1 MRKLATLIPVLAL
14 LLTGCGSHNHNAV
27 GPEPDPWATLEEA
40 YVYAF
45 PLELM
50 DATMKSAT
58 NTEEVIPGKAPV
70 NQFMHGQ
77 NTVTATFTTVVT
89 PNVDT
94 IYTQVWLDLGE
105 EPIIYTMPKADR
117 FFNVQLLDAWTNTV
131 KVLTEPGDYAFV
143 KKDWDGKLPAGVEKV
158 EFPTQMNWFIAR
170 CLLKGNDDL
179 QKVQEIQGNMVIR
192 PLSAYGKEKE
202 YTPEKGTY
210 SKENDYVPINKVLSL
225 TPEQFFNS
233 VNKLMEN
240 NPPADEDAEKLEKIA
255 KVNVGPGKEFKTDVL
270 TGNVPTQWKQML
282 QNIRQKV
289 ISDGQKYIVEMGKW
303 SYFGRPIGEFR
314 TEYNYRTMIALGGLG
329 ANTLDVAMYCKTS
342 ADEKMNGANS
352 YNVHFKSLPPIL
364 ENSNGFWSVTA
375 YGDDDFLIDNPL
387 NRYCINDRS
396 KFKKNEDG
404 SLDIRVS
411 AEEPTDIDNANWL
424 PVAKDKGFHLYMRIY
439 TPDMAKIE
447 TWEAPTI
454 EVIK

>member
-14 LLTGCGSHNHNAV
+14 LLTGCDSHNHNAV

-40 YVYAF
+40 YIYAF

-58 NTEEVIPGKAPV
+58 NTKAPV
-70 NQFMHGQ
+70 NQFMHGE
-77 NTVTATFTTVVT
+77 NTVDASFKGVVT

-105 EPIIYTMPKADR
+105 EPIIYTMPEADR

-131 KVLTEPGDYAFV
+131 DVLTRPGKYAFV
-143 KKDWDGKLPAGVEKV
+143 KKGWNGKLPEGVEFERVV

-170 CLLKGNDDL
+170 CLLNGEGDL
-179 QKVQEIQGNMVIR
+179 SNVQAIQDKMDIR
-192 PLSAYGKEKE
+192 PLSAYGKE
-202 YTPEKGTY
+202 YTPEKGTK
-210 SKENDYVPINKVLSL
+210 SEDNEIPPINKVLSL

-233 VNKLMEN
+233 VNELMVT
-240 NPPADEDAEKLEKIA
+240 NPPAEEDAEKLEKIA
-255 KVNVGPGKEFKTDVL
+255 KVNVGPGKEFKTEVL
-270 TGNVPTQWKQML
+270 TGNIPEQWKQML
-282 QNIRQKV
+282 GTIKQKV

-303 SYFGRPIGEFR
+303 SYFGSPIGKFG
-314 TEYNYRTMIALGGLG
+314 TEYNYRTMIAIGGLG
-329 ANTLDVAMYCKTS
+329 ANTLDVAMYCKTN
-342 ADEKMNGANS
+342 ADEKMNGKNS

-364 ENSNGFWSVTA
+364 GNGFWSVTA
-375 YGDDDFLIDNPL
+375 YGDDNFLIDNPL
-387 NRYCINDRS
+387 NRYCVNDRS
-396 KFKKNEDG
+396 GFKLNADG

-439 TPDMAKIE
+439 TPDMDKIK

>member
-14 LLTGCGSHNHNAV
+14 MLTGCGSHNHNAV

-77 NTVTATFTTVVT
+77 NTVNAKFTDVVT

-94 IYTQVWLDLGE
+94 IYTQVWLDLGK
-105 EPIIYTMPKADR
+105 EPMIYTMPEPEDHR

-131 KVLTEPGDYAFV
+131 NVLTKPGKYAFV
-143 KKDWDGKLPAGVEKV
+143 QKGWNEELPAGVEKV

-170 CLLKGNDDL
+170 CLSKGEDDL
-179 QKVQEIQGNMVIR
+179 PNVRKIQGEMDIR
-192 PLSAYGKEKE
+192 PLSAYGKE
-202 YTPEKGTY
+202 YTPEKGTESEEY
-210 SKENDYVPINKVLSL
+210 KYVPINKVLSL

-270 TGNVPTQWKQML
+270 TGNIPEQWKQML
-282 QNIRQKV
+282 GSIKQKV
-289 ISDGQKYIVEMGKW
+289 VSDGQKYIVEMGKW
-303 SYFGRPIGEFR
+303 SYFGNPIGDYG
-314 TEYNYRTMIALGGLG
+314 TEYNYRTMIAIGGLG
-329 ANTLDVAMYCKTS
+329 ANTLDVAMYCKTN
-342 ADEKMNGANS
+342 ANEKMNGINS
-352 YNVHFKSLPPIL
+352 YNVHFNSLPPVKD
-364 ENSNGFWSVTA
+364 NGFWSVTA
-375 YGDDDFLIDNPL
+375 YGDNDFLIDNEL

-396 KFKKNEDG
+396 GYKLNPDG
-404 SLDIRVS
+404 SLDILVS
-411 AEEPTDIDNANWL
+411 AERPDDISNWL
-424 PVAKDKGFHLYMRIY
+424 PVKKEGFHLYMRIY
-439 TPDMAKIE
+439 TPDMDKIK

>member
-40 YVYAF
+40 YIYAF

-58 NTEEVIPGKAPV
+58 NTKAPV

-94 IYTQVWLDLGE
+94 IYTQVWLDLGK
-105 EPIIYTMPKADR
+105 EPMIYTMPEPKDHR

-131 KVLTEPGDYAFV
+131 DVLTKSGKYAFV
-143 KKDWDGKLPAGVEKV
+143 KKGWDGKLPEGVEFERVV

-179 QKVQEIQGNMVIR
+179 PNVKAIQEGMDIR
-192 PLSAYGKEKE
+192 PLSAYGKE
-202 YTPEKGTY
+202 YTPEKGTK
-210 SKENDYVPINKVLSL
+210 SEDNEIPPINKVLSL

-233 VNKLMEN
+233 VNELMVT
-240 NPPADEDAEKLEKIA
+240 NPPAEEDAEKLEKIA
-255 KVNVGPGKEFKTDVL
+255 KVNVGPGKEFKTEVL
-270 TGNVPTQWKQML
+270 TGNIPEQWKQML
-282 QNIRQKV
+282 GTIKQKV
-289 ISDGQKYIVEMGKW
+289 ISDGQKFIVEMGKW
-303 SYFGRPIGEFR
+303 NYFGNPIGDFG
-314 TEYNYRTMIALGGLG
+314 TEYNYRTMIAIGGLG
-329 ANTLDVAMYCKTS
+329 ANTLDVAMYCKTN
-342 ADEKMNGANS
+342 ADEKMNGKNS

-364 ENSNGFWSVTA
+364 GNGFWSVTA
-375 YGDDDFLIDNPL
+375 YGDDNFLIDNPL
-387 NRYCINDRS
+387 NRYCVNDRS
-396 KFKKNEDG
+396 GFKLNADG

-439 TPDMAKIE
+439 TPNMKEIE

>member
-14 LLTGCGSHNHNAV
+14 LLTGCDSHNHNAV

-40 YVYAF
+40 YIYAF

-58 NTEEVIPGKAPV
+58 NTIEPQKGKSPV

-77 NTVTATFTTVVT
+77 NTVDASFRDVVT

-105 EPIIYTMPKADR
+105 EPMIYTMPEPKDHR

-131 KVLTEPGDYAFV
+131 NVLTDPGEYAFV
-143 KKDWDGKLPAGVEKV
+143 QKGWPGELPAGVKKV
-158 EFPTQMNWFIAR
+158 EFPTQLNWFIAR
-170 CLLKGNDDL
+170 CLSKGEDDL
-179 QKVQEIQGNMVIR
+179 PNVRKIQGEMDIR
-192 PLSAYGKEKE
+192 PLSAYLKGGE
-202 YTPEKGTY
+202 YIAPTGTY
-210 SKENDYVPINKVLSL
+210 SEDNVYVPINKVLSM
-225 TPEQFFNS
+225 TPKEFFNS
-233 VNKLMEN
+233 VNELMKN

-255 KVNVGPGKEFKTDVL
+255 KVNVGPDKEFKTDVL
-270 TGNVPTQWKQML
+270 TGNVSEQWKQML
-282 QNIRQKV
+282 GTIKQKV
-289 ISDGQKYIVEMGKW
+289 ISDGQKFVVEMGKW
-303 SYFGRPIGEFR
+303 SYFGRPIGEFG

-329 ANTLDVAMYCKTS
+329 ANTLDVAMYCKTN
-342 ADEKMNGANS
+342 ANEKMNGNNS
-352 YNVHFKSLPPIL
+352 YIVHFKTLPPVKD
-364 ENSNGFWSVTA
+364 NGFWSVTA

-387 NRYCINDRS
+387 NRYCVNDRS
-396 KFKKNEDG
+396 GLKPNPDG
-404 SLDIRVS
+404 SVDILVS
-411 AEEPTDIDNANWL
+411 AEKPDDISNWL

-439 TPDMAKIE
+439 TPDMDQIK